1 MNGHMKDWITG
12 IAGALMIAFLLW
24 QASTTGEQGKTI
36 IEVKARQDLAEKV
49 ISQPVE
55 NALAELRNK
64 TNQQAESCNKAG
76 GLVNNNTSEI
86 GYLKERIAKLESRL
100 DAKP

>member
-1 MNGHMKDWITG
+1 MT
-12 IAGALMIAFLLW
+12 ALLLW
-24 QASTTGEQGKTI
+24 QSNATVEI
-36 IEVKARQDLAEKV
+36 KARQDLAEKV

-55 NALAELRNK
+55 NSLQELREK
-64 TNQQAESCNKAG
+64 TNQQAESCNAAG
-76 GLVNNNTSEI
+76 GRVSNNTSEI